1 MQLYSAAAGGRGR
14 VAVSA
19 ATLVL
24 LMIIIM
30 MMISSSSPSDD
41 GGGDK
46 VCFLSSSQ
54 HFKRGKLE
62 VNETNAPIGSCVI
75 LIEKVSIRTCKRQ
88 QQTTG
93 EVEVPIGEEDI
104 VYVSLLHLVFLCFRR
119 LESWE
124 ECREHPELKQIQL
137 IVFVFPSCVHQLY

>member
-1 MQLYSAAAGGRGR
+1 MEQIVGLTVFTAEQLVHPRSDKTWEEIGKVLKSSLNILICAVIQYSAAAAGRGR

-19 ATLVL
+19 ATLAL

-46 VCFLSSSQ
+46 VCFLSST

-62 VNETNAPIGSCVI
+62 VNETNAPIGRCVI
-75 LIEKVSIRTCKRQ
+75 LIEKVSMRTCNKRQ
-88 QQTTG
+88 
-93 EVEVPIGEEDI
+93 VKW
-104 VYVSLLHLVFLCFRR
+104 R
-119 LESWE
+119 
-124 ECREHPELKQIQL
+124 CR
-137 IVFVFPSCVHQLY
+137 